1 MKIVIT
7 EEQKKKLFTPR
18 NIDERKE
25 QLKKYLS
32 EKTKNLLSRLN
43 ITEIMV
49 HARID
54 DYDEIITPMDHLEG
68 GYDKLIIDG
77 KNYNGFPKMV
87 GDDENMVINWEDTLT
102 TFLNSIIPQPSDESI
117 YKAEPNVV
125 GRMFRV
131 DITPSKI
138 NIIFS
143 YSIVE
148 YKDKEGKET
157 INL

>member
-7 EEQKKKLFTPR
+7 EEQKKKLFTPK

-25 QLKKYLS
+25 QLKKDLS

-54 DYDEIITPMDHLEG
+54 DYDEIITPMDHLDDA
-68 GYDKLIIDG
+68 YSKLIIDG
-77 KNYNGFPKMV
+77 KNYNGFPKMSEE
-87 GDDENMVINWEDTLT
+87 DENMVINWEDTLT
-102 TFLNSIIPQPSDESI
+102 IFLNSIIPQPSDESI

-138 NIIFS
+138 NISFS